1 MGDGGTG
8 VAPYK
13 FDAQLGR
20 KLRARFGTPERRIAR
35 PAPTPGANRGRARM
49 PTGTAMRPDPK
60 LVGRVPR
67 MRLPE
72 QAFETAVVSV
82 TARGRRLVR

>member
-49 PTGTAMRPDPK
+49 PTGTAMR
-60 LVGRVPR
+60 LTQNWSG
-67 MRLPE
+67 
-72 QAFETAVVSV
+72 AFR
-82 TARGRRLVR
+82 ARGCRNKPLRQLWFQ